1 MEATDPAAFQADRKS
16 LLDTLNS
23 LTDTASQ
30 TLAVKAYWRLAA
42 AIVQFSFAE
51 EEAAVLAKV
60 TDPQSATERALL
72 VAARAAAFA
81 RQQELQFAVSSA
93 QYDLIERAPA
103 LAGDTVPWPSE
114 VPLTGKYRT
123 NFDVLFAGRVPPAG
137 LLRIHKTLPA
147 SLAAA
152 EGQAES
158 AAAAGDAVDKI
169 SQAYSSGQVRAEDLI
184 NAVSVWRDQ
193 RTAYVRAVLR
203 YNEQITDYAMAV
215 MGPVADPATVIS
227 TLIAKK
233 PAAPPKSE
241 DGVRQASATEA
252 LPKESPALPLS
263 NRDLSNASPTTS
275 SPTAASPTT
284 ASPAANPAAA
294 VSPTTQN
301 SPAASGE
308 PNLFPETQSVLK
320 SVRVAH

>member
-23 LTDTASQ
+23 LTETASQ
-30 TLAVKAYWRLAA
+30 TPAVKAYWRLAA

-51 EEAAVLAKV
+51 EEAAVLAKA
-60 TDPQSATERALL
+60 TDPQSPPERALL

-123 NFDVLFAGRVPPAG
+123 NFDVLFAGRVPPPG

-147 SLAAA
+147 SLAAT

-169 SQAYSSGQVRAEDLI
+169 SQAYASGQVRAEDLI

-233 PAAPPKSE
+233 PAAAPNSA

-252 LPKESPALPLS
+252 VPRESPAIRGS
-263 NRDLSNASPTTS
+263 STASPTTGL
-275 SPTAASPTT
+275 PTAASPAT
-284 ASPAANPAAA
+284 APPATKPSTGD
-294 VSPTTQN
+294 SPTTQT